1 MYGSICV
8 SIYRSNYVY
17 VYIVTHIYV
26 YLYIVYGF
34 IYFLYIVLVDSSVL
48 VVRKMMLMFNSF
60 MTEAVFI

>member
-1 MYGSICV
+1 MKVHFQKAAYLSMYGSICV

-34 IYFLYIVLVDSSVL
+34 IYFLYIVLV
-48 VVRKMMLMFNSF
+48 
-60 MTEAVFI
+60 I